1 MNHDQLPFGFLV
13 RNNRGEMGTKSPRL
27 VTGGRLS
34 LACRMPSSQALS
46 PDDARGHAPDGP
58 YALARLGVSLLIAT
72 LVGAGMWAVIVV
84 LPEAQ
89 VEFGVDRAA
98 ASLPYT
104 LMMCGFAFGTIVLG
118 RMADRRG
125 MAAPLA
131 GAVLIQG
138 AGFVLAASAPNLA
151 VFAAAH
157 VLIGVGTGTGFGPLM
172 ADVSHWFV
180 RRRGLAVVIVASGN
194 YLAGG
199 IWPLLMNLTMPLV
212 GWRATSPA

>member
-1 MNHDQLPFGFLV
+1 
-13 RNNRGEMGTKSPRL
+13 
-27 VTGGRLS
+27 
-34 LACRMPSSQALS
+34 
-46 PDDARGHAPDGP
+46 
-58 YALARLGVSLLIAT
+58 
-72 LVGAGMWAVIVV
+72 MWAVIVV

-104 LMMCGFAFGTIVLG
+104 LMMCGLAFGTIALG
-118 RMADRRG
+118 RMADRSG

-131 GAVLIQG
+131 VAVLIQG
-138 AGFVLAASAPNLA
+138 LGFVLAGAAPNLV
-151 VFAAAH
+151 VFSAAH
-157 VLIGVGTGTGFGPLM
+157 VLIGIGTGTGFGPLM

-199 IWPLLMNLTMPLV
+199 IWPLLMNLAMPLI
-212 GWRATSPA
+212 GWRATYAGIGLVVVATVLPLALLMRRQPSAAVIAAAERATTAARAEAGISPRLLMVL

>member
-1 MNHDQLPFGFLV
+1 M
-13 RNNRGEMGTKSPRL
+13 
-27 VTGGRLS
+27 
-34 LACRMPSSQALS
+34 
-46 PDDARGHAPDGP
+46 
-58 YALARLGVSLLIAT
+58 RLGLSLLIAT

-104 LMMCGFAFGTIVLG
+104 LMMCGLAFGTIALG
-118 RMADRRG
+118 RMADRSG

-131 GAVLIQG
+131 VAVLIQG
-138 AGFVLAASAPNLA
+138 AGFVLAGAAPNLV
-151 VFAAAH
+151 VFSAAH

-180 RRRGLAVVIVASGN
+180 RRRGLAVVVVASGN

-199 IWPLLMNLTMPLV
+199 DLAALDEPGDAADRLARDL
-212 GWRATSPA
+212 RRHRTSSSPRRSCRSPC